1 MPSQGWQPKMFQL
14 AVNYR
19 SHSGIVNCAHS
30 VIELIMRFWP
40 SSIDRLAPETG
51 VAYGHEPFFFTN
63 QDGQSAQLL
72 EFLFGNGKDP
82 IEFGARQCEFQLSHF
97 YSIFLIIVQALSCMT
112 TQPKNSFGS

>member
-1 MPSQGWQPKMFQL
+1 MFQL

-30 VIELIMRFWP
+30 VIELIMNFWP

-72 EFLFGNGKDP
+72 EFLFGNSMDP
-82 IEFGARQCEFQLSHF
+82 IEFGARQCELQLSFFHN
-97 YSIFLIIVQALSCMT
+97 IPLIAVQALSCTT
-112 TQPKNSFGS
+112 TQPKKSFGN